1 MFELRPLLLICRL
14 GIVTKGTSGA
24 RRHMMAQRGETIED
38 PLTGER
44 MTFLTT
50 TADTN
55 GRSFEFEFVAP
66 PGWFVA
72 EHIHPHQHERT
83 QMVSGDLSGRVAG
96 EEFRLVPGEVRVVP
110 SGVVH
115 AWRNPSEEGE
125 ARFSVEFSPALN
137 MESGFETAWWLA
149 RDGKATK
156 AGLPKN
162 PLQLVVFANEHKD
175 EVFLTRPPIPVQKAL
190 FAVLG
195 LLAPVGRLLR
205 YRATYPQ
212 SAPEE
217 PMGSGSGSSSAAPR
231 LRSIVVTAT
240 VVAIFLVLFLLRR
253 RNRQGNG

>member
-1 MFELRPLLLICRL
+1 
-14 GIVTKGTSGA
+14 
-24 RRHMMAQRGETIED
+24 MAQRGETIEN

-44 MTFLTT
+44 MTFLKT
-50 TADTN
+50 TADTS

-66 PGWFVA
+66 PGWSVS

-83 QMVSGDLSGRVAG
+83 QMVSGVLSGRVAG
-96 EEFRLVPGEVRVVP
+96 EEFRLVSGEVRVVP

-115 AWRNPSEEGE
+115 AWRNPSDQEE
-125 ARFSVEFSPALN
+125 AHFSVEFSPALN
-137 MESGFETAWWLA
+137 MESGFETAWALA

-162 PLQLVVFANEHKD
+162 PLQLVVFVNEHKD

-195 LLAPVGRLLR
+195 LLAPVGRLLG

-212 SAPEE
+212 SAAEE
-217 PMGSGSGSSSAAPR
+217 PTGSGSSSAAPR
-231 LRSIVVTAT
+231 LRGIVVAAT

-253 RNRQGNG
+253 RNRLGRR

>member
-1 MFELRPLLLICRL
+1 
-14 GIVTKGTSGA
+14 
-24 RRHMMAQRGETIED
+24 MAQRGETID
-38 PLTGER
+38 NPLTGER
-44 MTFLTT
+44 MTFLKT

-66 PGWFVA
+66 PGWSVS
-72 EHIHPHQHERT
+72 EHIHPHQQERT
-83 QMVSGDLSGRVAG
+83 EMISGELSGRVAG
-96 EEFRLVPGEVRVVP
+96 EEFRLLPGEIRVVP

-125 ARFSVEFSPALN
+125 ARFSVEFSPALK
-137 MESGFETAWWLA
+137 MESGFETAWALA

-175 EVFLTRPPIPVQKAL
+175 EVFLTSPPIPVQRAL

-195 LLAPVGRLLR
+195 LLAPVGRLLG

-212 SAPEE
+212 SAAEE
-217 PMGSGSGSSSAAPR
+217 STGNGSSSAAPR
-231 LRSIVVTAT
+231 PRGIAVAATAI
-240 VVAIFLVLFLLRR
+240 AILLVLFLLRR
-253 RNRQGNG
+253 RSRLGGR

>member
-1 MFELRPLLLICRL
+1 
-14 GIVTKGTSGA
+14 
-24 RRHMMAQRGETIED
+24 MAHRGETIEN

-44 MTFLTT
+44 MTFLKT
-50 TADTN
+50 TAETN

-66 PGWFVA
+66 PGWTVP
-72 EHIHPHQHERT
+72 EHIHPYQQERT
-83 QMVSGDLSGRVAG
+83 EMVSGELSGRVAG
-96 EEFRLVPGEVRVVP
+96 GGFRLLPGEVRVVP

-115 AWRNPSEEGE
+115 AWRNPSEEEE

-137 MESGFETAWWLA
+137 MESGFETAWRLA

-156 AGLPKN
+156 TGLPKN

-195 LLAPVGRLLR
+195 LLAPVGRLLG

-212 SAPEE
+212 SAAEE
-217 PMGSGSGSSSAAPR
+217 PTGSGNGSSSAALR
-231 LRSIVVTAT
+231 LRGVVVAATA
-240 VVAIFLVLFLLRR
+240 VAIFLVLFLLRR
-253 RNRQGNG
+253 RNRLGRS

>member
-1 MFELRPLLLICRL
+1 L
-14 GIVTKGTSGA
+14 GA
-24 RRHMMAQRGETIED
+24 RQGETIEN

-44 MTFLTT
+44 MTFLKT

-55 GRSFEFEFVAP
+55 GQSFEFEFLAP
-66 PGWFVA
+66 PGWAVS
-72 EHIHPHQHERT
+72 EHIHPHQQERT
-83 QMVSGDLSGRVAG
+83 QMVAGELSGRVAG

-115 AWRNPSEEGE
+115 AWRNPSEEEEG
-125 ARFSVEFSPALN
+125 RFSVEFSPALK
-137 MESGFETAWWLA
+137 MESGFETAWALA

-175 EVFLTRPPIPVQKAL
+175 EVFLTRPPIPVQKVL

-195 LLAPVGRLLR
+195 LLAPVGRLLG

-212 SAPEE
+212 YSAPEE
-217 PMGSGSGSSSAAPR
+217 PTRSGSSSAAPR
-231 LRSIVVTAT
+231 LKGIVVAAT
-240 VVAIFLVLFLLRR
+240 VVAIFVVLFLLQR
-253 RNRQGNG
+253 RNRLARR

>member
-1 MFELRPLLLICRL
+1 VE
-14 GIVTKGTSGA
+14 
-24 RRHMMAQRGETIED
+24 RRHVMAHRGETIEN

-44 MTFLTT
+44 MTFLKT
-50 TADTN
+50 TADTS

-66 PGWFVA
+66 PGWAVS

-83 QMVSGDLSGRVAG
+83 QMVSGVLSGRVAG
-96 EEFRLVPGEVRVVP
+96 EEFRLVSGEVRVVP
-110 SGVVH
+110 SSVVH
-115 AWRNPSEEGE
+115 AWRNPSDQEE
-125 ARFSVEFSPALN
+125 ARFSVEFSPALK
-137 MESGFETAWWLA
+137 MESGFETAWALA

-195 LLAPVGRLLR
+195 LLAPVGRLLG
-205 YRATYPQ
+205 YRATY
-212 SAPEE
+212 SRYGALEE
-217 PMGSGSGSSSAAPR
+217 STGSGSGSSSAAPR
-231 LRSIVVTAT
+231 LRGIVVAVT

-253 RNRQGNG
+253 RNRLGRR